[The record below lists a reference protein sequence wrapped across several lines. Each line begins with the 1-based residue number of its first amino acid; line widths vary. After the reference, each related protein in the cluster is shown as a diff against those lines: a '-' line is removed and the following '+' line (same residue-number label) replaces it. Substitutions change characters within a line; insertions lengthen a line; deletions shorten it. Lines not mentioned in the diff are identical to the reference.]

1 MSMTKALAK
10 LARLVLMVRVRHL
23 LAVQLPTHNVQL
35 VRLAVHIVTPM
46 TKAHA
51 LRAQPVLL
59 DKVRR
64 LLALRPQILNVLD
77 AQMEAHTVT

>member
-1 MSMTKALAK
+1 MHHAL
-10 LARLVLMVRVRHL
+10 R
-23 LAVQLPTHNVQL
+23 LPTLNVLDAQME
-35 VRLAVHIVTPM
+35 AHTVTQM

-59 DKVRR
+59 GKVRR